1 MGLVRVG
8 ERMKR
13 ARRRMAAA
21 EMVARSERT
30 RRVPSMFAVLA
41 VREERG
47 NVRRQRGEEGYWVGA
62 GSYLDFL
69 EAKTAVYRALQL
81 SEAEKACRLLV
92 YCISQRACIHHFGIS
107 FHCMMMQEGAPLRP
121 RTAGPV
127 DNNNNNKWALGRNP
141 IA

>member
-1 MGLVRVG
+1 MVRVG

-69 EAKTAVYRALQL
+69 EAKTAVYRVPQL
-81 SEAEKACRLLV
+81 SEAEKGVDCW
-92 YCISQRACIHHFGIS
+92 CISQRACIQHLGIS
-107 FHCMMMQEGAPLRP
+107 FHCMMMQEATSPRP
-121 RTAGPV
+121 RTAGPI
-127 DNNNNNKWALGRNP
+127 DNDKQMLRWDQ
-141 IA
+141 